1 MGKIRLFTSIFIL
14 LLMITSNVSAKSTGN
29 YTYSAPLITDYY
41 PINGSGHNSEN
52 SEWGKSVSKLGRLVA
67 SEYSDNISSASLE
80 DLPNP
85 RYISN
90 MLCADPAG
98 LGANPYDIPDER
110 GLSDFIWV
118 FSQFSTHDIVF
129 TGNQR
134 GMHQYP
140 SEGGQHKLDILIP
153 EGDEIMTPGYYIPM
167 FRSQYDLD
175 TGTSES
181 NPREQ
186 LNQITTWL
194 DASLVYGSDQ
204 YRADW
209 LRTFENGTLKTTMRP
224 EGPIPP
230 SLDPLNSSHP
240 GMSFEGF
247 GGGNLVV
254 GDVRGNEHI
263 SLLALHTIFLREHN
277 RLAAEIFAENPSWN
291 DEQIYQ
297 SARMKVAGILQ
308 AITYNEFLPSLGV
321 TLSEYQGY
329 DSSIDPTIL
338 NVFTHSAFRMGHSQI
353 GSWTLRL
360 EENRSVI
367 SEGNIRLNEGFFD
380 TRPLTEGGGIDPV
393 LRGLAYQVEPKLDLI
408 YSDDLRN
415 QMFGAPNAGG
425 MDLCAIDINRA
436 RDHGMPDYN
445 TVRNALGLGEINNW
459 SEITSDIDLAE
470 KLLSVYPEP
479 GYADVFIGML
489 AEDHIENS
497 SLGQSVHDVIKLQY
511 ERLRDSDRLFYLNNP
526 EVEDI
531 RDEIHNTTLADI
543 ILRNTNIEKIQCN
556 VFFAEQNL
564 ENMTCT
570 MNNEDKGF
578 DPYIPPEETEDDSKE
593 DNSGSPNLTPPERK
607 DTPGFIF
614 NSALVSLLGAVI
626 YISKNQKKFD

>member
-1 MGKIRLFTSIFIL
+1 MKKLKIFLSVLILFILFTS
-14 LLMITSNVSAKSTGN
+14 SASAKVTGN
-29 YTYSAPLITDYY
+29 YTYSDSLVTNYY

-52 SEWGKSVSKLGRLVA
+52 PEWGSSVSRLGRLMPP
-67 SEYSDNISSASLE
+67 EYSDNISAPSLS

-90 MLCADPAG
+90 MLCSDPAG
-98 LGANPYDIPDER
+98 VGSDPYDIPDER

-118 FSQFSTHDIVF
+118 FSQFATHDIVF
-129 TGNQR
+129 TGNIR
-134 GMHQYP
+134 GKHQYP
-140 SEGGQHKLDILIP
+140 SDGGQHKFDILIP

-167 FRSQYDLD
+167 FRSQYDLES
-175 TGTSES
+175 GTDES

-186 LNQITTWL
+186 LNQITSWL
-194 DASLVYGSDQ
+194 DGGLVYGSDN
-204 YRADW
+204 YRGDW
-209 LRTFENGTLKTTMRP
+209 LRTFENGLMKTTMTS

-230 SLDPLNSSHP
+230 ALDPTNSSHP

-277 RLAAEIFAENPSWN
+277 RLAVELQAENPTWD

-297 SARMKVAGILQ
+297 NARMRVAAILQ

-321 TLSEYQGY
+321 TLSEYEGY
-329 DSSIDPTIL
+329 DSSINPEIL

-360 EENRSVI
+360 DENRSESI
-367 SEGNIRLNEGFFD
+367 DGHIRLNEGFFD
-380 TRPLTEGGGIDPV
+380 TRPLTDGGGIDPV
-393 LRGLAYQVEPKLDLI
+393 LRGLAYQVEPKLDLV

-415 QMFGAPNAGG
+415 QMFGQPNAGG

-445 TVRNALGLGEINNW
+445 TMREAMGLGKITNW
-459 SEITSDIDLAE
+459 SEITSNQEIAN
-470 KLLSVYPEP
+470 KLLEVYPEP
-479 GYADVFIGML
+479 GHSDMFIAML
-489 AEDHIENS
+489 AEDHLENS
-497 SLGQSVHDVIKLQY
+497 SVGRSVHDIIKLQY
-511 ERLRDSDRLFYLNNP
+511 EILRDSDHLFYLNNP
-526 EVEDI
+526 ELDNI

-543 ILRNTNIEKIQCN
+543 ILRNTGIEKIQCN

-564 ENMTCT
+564 DNMGCT

-578 DPYIPPEETEDDSKE
+578 DEYIPPDEENEDSKL
-593 DNSGSPNLTPPERK
+593 DDASPNLTPPVKE
-607 DTPGFIF
+607 TPGFVFSTSLI
-614 NSALVSLLGAVI
+614 SLLGAVV
-626 YISKNQKKFD
+626 YISKNKID